1 MKEKIIIIGAG
12 GHARACVDVIDLEGK
27 FEVAG
32 FVDND
37 TQNMYYPLLGND
49 DDLKILFKEYK
60 YALIGIGQIKTSL
73 PRIQIYDK
81 LKTIG
86 FGLPTIVS
94 PLAYVSKRSFI
105 DEASIIMHHTLVN
118 TNVKIGKGCIIN
130 SKALVEHDC
139 IIEDFCHISTASVV
153 NGGCLIKQRSF
164 LGSNTHLKHGSI
176 LDEDSIF
183 YNDFEKDR
191 R

>member
-12 GHARACVDVIDLEGK
+12 GHARACMDVIELEGK
-27 FEVAG
+27 FEIAG

-37 TQNMYYPLLGND
+37 IESTYYPLLGND
-49 DDLKILFKEYK
+49 DDLKKLFKEYK

-73 PRIQIYDK
+73 PRVQIYDK

-86 FGLPTIVS
+86 FRLPTIIS
-94 PLAYVSKRSFI
+94 PLAHVSKRSFI
-105 DEASIIMHHTLVN
+105 DEASIIMHHALVN

-130 SKALVEHDC
+130 SKALVEHDA
-139 IIEDFCHISTASVV
+139 IIENFCHISTASVV
-153 NGGCLIKQRSF
+153 NGGCLIKQHSF

-176 LDEDSIF
+176 LGEDSIV
-183 YNDFEKDR
+183 YMKGV
-191 R
+191 